1 VSAHDSDVALH
12 EIRKRAKQLRYTAA
26 ALGVEKVADRAKA
39 IQSLL
44 GDHQDSVVSRIHL
57 LQEATVAHGTGE
69 DTFTYGVLFQQEA
82 DLARRS
88 EEQLDDA
95 LKQLRKA
102 VRDGQ

>member
-1 VSAHDSDVALH
+1 
-12 EIRKRAKQLRYTAA
+12 
-26 ALGVEKVADRAKA
+26 
-39 IQSLL
+39 
-44 GDHQDSVVSRIHL
+44 L

-88 EEQLDDA
+88 EEQLDAA
-95 LKQLRKA
+95 LKQLTKA